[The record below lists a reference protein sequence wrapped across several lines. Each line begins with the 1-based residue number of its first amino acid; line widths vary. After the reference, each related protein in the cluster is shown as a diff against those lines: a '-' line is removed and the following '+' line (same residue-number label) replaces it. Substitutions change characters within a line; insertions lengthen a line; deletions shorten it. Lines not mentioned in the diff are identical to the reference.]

1 MRHSNNSSNRAL
13 RRLKAHRR
21 RDNNRLALHP
31 SKDSTRVYMK
41 QDRRMMRKSAS
52 VLLGLFALSALNA
65 CSKGD
70 NASAAETAKAETMV
84 VGPENISV
92 VTNGSIMTG
101 PSISGTLEPDREAVL
116 RAQVSGSVLQTYAD
130 QGQAVNAGTVL
141 ARLDASGIQDA
152 YFSSRAALVA
162 ARNAADVAAK
172 DLARNEKLLT
182 AGAIAERDIDQSRR
196 TSIAAQAALED
207 AKSRLASAEKTYR
220 STTVT
225 APFNGIV
232 SERPVSAG
240 DVVQPGTALF
250 TVVDPSSMRLEASVP
265 AEQLASIRI
274 GVPVS
279 FTVSGYPG
287 RLFVGRITRINP
299 TADPTTRQVRIYV
312 SIPNEGRALVAGLFA
327 NGRMSTATKM
337 GMVVPQSAVDVRGS
351 IPSVIRVKQGKA
363 EKVTVKIGL
372 TDKTSETLEILSGLQ
387 PGDTLLLGAALGIT
401 PGTPVRISAPT
412 AGSTANSV
420 KGS

>member
-1 MRHSNNSSNRAL
+1 MKLNR
-13 RRLKAHRR
+13 
-21 RDNNRLALHP
+21 
-31 SKDSTRVYMK
+31 SIS
-41 QDRRMMRKSAS
+41 RKSAA
-52 VLLGLFALSALNA
+52 VFLGLSAMIVVNA
-65 CSKGD
+65 CSKSD
-70 NASAAETAKAETMV
+70 KVSAAETAKLETMV
-84 VGPENISV
+84 VGPENITV
-92 VTNGSIMTG
+92 AANGSIMTG

-141 ARLDASGIQDA
+141 ARIDASGIQDA
-152 YFSSRAALVA
+152 YTSARAGLVS

-172 DLARNEKLLT
+172 DLARNEKLLA

-196 TSIAAQAALED
+196 ASIAAQAALED
-207 AKSRLASAEKTYR
+207 ANSRLATAEKAYR

-225 APFNGIV
+225 APFSGVV
-232 SERPVSAG
+232 SERPVSGG

-274 GVPVS
+274 GVPVN

-287 RLFVGRITRINP
+287 RQFVGRITRINP

-312 SIPNEGRALVAGLFA
+312 SIPNEGRALVGGLFA

-337 GMVVPQSAVDVRGS
+337 GLVVPQSAVDVRGS
-351 IPSVIRVKQGKA
+351 IPSVMRIRQGRV
-363 EKVTVKIGL
+363 EKVQVKIGL
-372 TDKTSETLEILSGLQ
+372 TDKTSETIEIFSGLQ
-387 PGDTLLLGAALGIT
+387 PGDTLLMGAAMGIT
-401 PGTPVRISAPT
+401 PGTPVRVSAPT
-412 AGSTANSV
+412 AGLAANSGR
-420 KGS
+420 GS

>member
-1 MRHSNNSSNRAL
+1 
-13 RRLKAHRR
+13 
-21 RDNNRLALHP
+21 
-31 SKDSTRVYMK
+31 MK
-41 QDRRMMRKSAS
+41 LDRSISRKSAA
-52 VLLGLFALSALNA
+52 VLLGLSALTALNA

-84 VGPENISV
+84 VGPENITV
-92 VTNGSIMTG
+92 AANGSIMTG

-141 ARLDASGIQDA
+141 ARIDASGIQDA
-152 YFSSRAALVA
+152 YTSARAGLVS

-172 DLARNEKLLT
+172 DLARNEKLLA

-196 TSIAAQAALED
+196 ASIAAQAALED
-207 AKSRLASAEKTYR
+207 ANSRLATAEKAYR

-225 APFNGIV
+225 APFSGVV

-274 GVPVS
+274 GVTVD

-287 RLFVGRITRINP
+287 RQFVGRITRINP

-312 SIPNEGRALVAGLFA
+312 SIPNEGRALVGGLFA

-337 GMVVPQSAVDVRGS
+337 GLVVPQSAVDVRGS
-351 IPSVIRVKQGKA
+351 IPSVMRVKQGKA
-363 EKVTVKIGL
+363 EKVQVQIGL
-372 TDKTSETLEILSGLQ
+372 TDKTSETIEVLSGLQ

-401 PGTPVRISAPT
+401 PGTLVRISAPT
-412 AGSTANSV
+412 GSPAANS
-420 KGS
+420 GRGN

>member
-1 MRHSNNSSNRAL
+1 MKLNR
-13 RRLKAHRR
+13 
-21 RDNNRLALHP
+21 
-31 SKDSTRVYMK
+31 SIS
-41 QDRRMMRKSAS
+41 RKSAA
-52 VLLGLFALSALNA
+52 VLLGLSAMIVVNA
-65 CSKGD
+65 CSKSD
-70 NASAAETAKAETMV
+70 KVSAAETAKLETMV
-84 VGPENISV
+84 VGPENITV
-92 VTNGSIMTG
+92 AANGSIMTG

-141 ARLDASGIQDA
+141 ARIDASGIQDA
-152 YFSSRAALVA
+152 YTSARAGLVS

-172 DLARNEKLLT
+172 DLARNEKLLA

-196 TSIAAQAALED
+196 ASIAAQAALED
-207 AKSRLASAEKTYR
+207 ANSRLATAEKAYR

-225 APFNGIV
+225 APFSGVV
-232 SERPVSAG
+232 SERPVSSG

-274 GVPVS
+274 GVPVN

-287 RLFVGRITRINP
+287 RQFVGRITRINP

-312 SIPNEGRALVAGLFA
+312 SIPNEGRALVGGLFA

-337 GMVVPQSAVDVRGS
+337 GLVVPQSAVDVRGS
-351 IPSVIRVKQGKA
+351 IPSVMRVRQGKA
-363 EKVTVKIGL
+363 EKVQVQIGL
-372 TDKTSETLEILSGLQ
+372 TDKTSETIEVLSGVQ
-387 PGDTLLLGAALGIT
+387 AGDTLLLGAAQGIT
-401 PGTPVRISAPT
+401 PGTLVRISAPT
-412 AGSTANSV
+412 GSPAANSGR
-420 KGS
+420 GS

>member
-1 MRHSNNSSNRAL
+1 
-13 RRLKAHRR
+13 
-21 RDNNRLALHP
+21 
-31 SKDSTRVYMK
+31 MK
-41 QDRRMMRKSAS
+41 LDRSISRKTAA
-52 VLLGLFALSALNA
+52 VLVGLSALTALNG

-70 NASAAETAKAETMV
+70 KASAAETAKTETMV
-84 VGPENISV
+84 VGPENITV
-92 VTNGSIMTG
+92 AANGSIMTG

-141 ARLDASGIQDA
+141 ARIDASGIQDA
-152 YFSSRAALVA
+152 YTSARAGLVS

-172 DLARNEKLLT
+172 DLARNEKLLA

-196 TSIAAQAALED
+196 ASIAAQAALED
-207 AKSRLASAEKTYR
+207 ANSRLATAEKAYR

-274 GVPVS
+274 GVPVN

-287 RLFVGRITRINP
+287 RQFVGRITRINP

-312 SIPNEGRALVAGLFA
+312 SIPNEGRALVGGLFA

-337 GMVVPQSAVDVRGS
+337 GLVVPQSAVDVRGS
-351 IPSVIRVKQGKA
+351 IPSVMRVKQGKA
-363 EKVTVKIGL
+363 EKVPVKIGL
-372 TDKTSETLEILSGLQ
+372 TDKTSETIEVLSGLQ
-387 PGDTLLLGAALGIT
+387 PGDTLLMGAAMGIT

-412 AGSTANSV
+412 AGPAANSGR
-420 KGS
+420 GS

>member
-1 MRHSNNSSNRAL
+1 
-13 RRLKAHRR
+13 
-21 RDNNRLALHP
+21 
-31 SKDSTRVYMK
+31 MK
-41 QDRRMMRKSAS
+41 LDRSISRKSAA
-52 VLLGLFALSALNA
+52 VLLGLSALTAFNA

-84 VGPENISV
+84 VGPENITV
-92 VTNGSIMTG
+92 AANGSIMTG

-141 ARLDASGIQDA
+141 ARIDASGIQDA
-152 YFSSRAALVA
+152 YTSARAGLVS

-172 DLARNEKLLT
+172 DLARNEKLLA

-196 TSIAAQAALED
+196 ASIAAQAALED
-207 AKSRLASAEKTYR
+207 ANSRLATAEKAYR

-225 APFNGIV
+225 APFSGVV

-274 GVPVS
+274 GVTVD

-287 RLFVGRITRINP
+287 RQFVGRITRINP

-312 SIPNEGRALVAGLFA
+312 SIPNEGRALVGGLFA

-337 GMVVPQSAVDVRGS
+337 GLVVPQSAVDVRGS
-351 IPSVIRVKQGKA
+351 IPSVVRVRQGKA
-363 EKVTVKIGL
+363 EKVAVKIGL
-372 TDKTSETLEILSGLQ
+372 TDKTSETIEVLSGIQ
-387 PGDTLLLGAALGIT
+387 PGDTLLMGAAMGIT
-401 PGTPVRISAPT
+401 PGTPIKISAPT
-412 AGSTANSV
+412 ATAAANSG

>member
-1 MRHSNNSSNRAL
+1 M
-13 RRLKAHRR
+13 
-21 RDNNRLALHP
+21 
-31 SKDSTRVYMK
+31 
-41 QDRRMMRKSAS
+41 SAAA
-52 VLLGLFALSALNA
+52 LLGLVAMTVVNA
-65 CSKGD
+65 CSKSD
-70 NASAAETAKAETMV
+70 KVSAAETSKLETMV
-84 VGPENISV
+84 VGPENITVAS
-92 VTNGSIMTG
+92 NGSIMTG

-141 ARLDASGIQDA
+141 ARIDASGIQDA
-152 YFSSRAALVA
+152 YTSARAGLVS

-172 DLARNEKLLT
+172 DLARNEKLLA

-196 TSIAAQAALED
+196 ASIAAQAALED
-207 AKSRLASAEKTYR
+207 ANSRLATAEKAYR

-225 APFNGIV
+225 APFTGVV

-274 GVPVS
+274 GVPVN

-287 RLFVGRITRINP
+287 RQFVGRITRINP

-312 SIPNEGRALVAGLFA
+312 SIPNEGRALVGGLFA

-337 GMVVPQSAVDVRGS
+337 GLVVPQSAVDVRGS
-351 IPSVIRVKQGKA
+351 IPSVMRVRQGKA
-363 EKVTVKIGL
+363 EKVQVQIGL
-372 TDKTSETLEILSGLQ
+372 TDKTSETIEVLSGVQ
-387 PGDTLLLGAALGIT
+387 AGDTLLLGAAQGIT
-401 PGTPVRISAPT
+401 PGTLVRISAPT
-412 AGSTANSV
+412 GSPAANSGR
-420 KGS
+420 GS

>member
-1 MRHSNNSSNRAL
+1 
-13 RRLKAHRR
+13 
-21 RDNNRLALHP
+21 
-31 SKDSTRVYMK
+31 
-41 QDRRMMRKSAS
+41 MRKSTAI
-52 VLLGLFALSALNA
+52 LLSFSALAVLNA

-70 NASAAETAKAETMV
+70 NASAAETAKAEAMV
-84 VGPENISV
+84 VGPENIAV
-92 VTNGSIMTG
+92 AANGSIMTG

-141 ARLDASGIQDA
+141 ARIDASGIQDA
-152 YFSSRAALVA
+152 YTSARAGLVS

-172 DLARNEKLLT
+172 DLARNEKLLA

-196 TSIAAQAALED
+196 ASIAAQAALED
-207 AKSRLASAEKTYR
+207 ANSRLATAEKAYR

-225 APFNGIV
+225 SPFAGVV
-232 SERPVSAG
+232 SERPVSSG

-274 GVPVS
+274 GVPVD

-287 RLFVGRITRINP
+287 RQFVGRITRINP

-312 SIPNEGRALVAGLFA
+312 SIPNEGRSLVGGLFA
-327 NGRMSTATKM
+327 TGRMSTATKM
-337 GMVVPQSAVDVRGS
+337 GLVVPQSAVDVRGS
-351 IPSVIRVKQGKA
+351 IPSVMRVKQGKA
-363 EKVTVKIGL
+363 EKVPVKIGL
-372 TDKTSETLEILSGLQ
+372 TDKTSETIEVLSGLQ

-401 PGTPVRISAPT
+401 PGTLVRISAPT
-412 AGSTANSV
+412 GSPAAN
-420 KGS
+420 GGRGN

>member
-1 MRHSNNSSNRAL
+1 M
-13 RRLKAHRR
+13 
-21 RDNNRLALHP
+21 
-31 SKDSTRVYMK
+31 
-41 QDRRMMRKSAS
+41 SAA
-52 VLLGLFALSALNA
+52 VLLSLSALAVVNA

-70 NASAAETAKAETMV
+70 KASASETTKTETMV
-84 VGPENISV
+84 VGAENIAV
-92 VTNGSIMTG
+92 AANGSIMTG

-141 ARLDASGIQDA
+141 ARIDASGIQDA
-152 YFSSRAALVA
+152 YNSARAGLVS
-162 ARNAADVAAK
+162 ARNAADVAAR
-172 DLARNEKLLT
+172 DLARNEKLLA

-196 TSIAAQAALED
+196 ASIAAQAALED
-207 AKSRLASAEKTYR
+207 ANSRLASAEKSYR

-225 APFNGIV
+225 SPFNGIV

-274 GVPVS
+274 GVPVN

-287 RLFVGRITRINP
+287 RQFVGRITRINP

-312 SIPNEGRALVAGLFA
+312 SIPNEGRSLVGGLFA
-327 NGRMSTATKM
+327 IGRMSTATKL
-337 GMVVPQSAVDVRGS
+337 GLVVPQSAVDVRGS
-351 IPSVIRVKQGKA
+351 FPYVMRVKQGKV
-363 EKVTVKIGL
+363 EKVQVQIGL
-372 TDKTSETLEILSGLQ
+372 TDKTSETIEVLAGLQ
-387 PGDTLLLGAALGIT
+387 AGDTLLLGAAQGIT
-401 PGTPVRISAPT
+401 PGTVIKVSAPT
-412 AGSTANSV
+412 ANPAANSG

>member
-1 MRHSNNSSNRAL
+1 MKKQNR
-13 RRLKAHRR
+13 
-21 RDNNRLALHP
+21 
-31 SKDSTRVYMK
+31 SMTR
-41 QDRRMMRKSAS
+41 SAS
-52 VLLGLFALSALNA
+52 VLLGLFALAALNA

-70 NASAAETAKAETMV
+70 DASAAETAKAQTML
-84 VGPENISV
+84 VGPENITVAS
-92 VTNGSIMTG
+92 NGSIMTG
-101 PSISGTLEPDREAVL
+101 PLISGTLEPDREAVL

-141 ARLDASGIQDA
+141 ARLDATGIQDA
-152 YFSSRAALVA
+152 YLSARAGLVA
-162 ARNAADVAAK
+162 ARNAADVATK
-172 DLARNEKLLT
+172 DLARNEKLLA

-196 TSIAAQAALED
+196 AAIAAQAALED
-207 AKSRLASAEKTYR
+207 AKARLATAEKAYR

-240 DVVQPGTALF
+240 DVVQPGGALF

-265 AEQLASIRI
+265 AEQLTSIRI

-287 RLFVGRITRINP
+287 RQFVGRITRINP

-312 SIPNEGRALVAGLFA
+312 SIPNEGRSLVGGLFA

-337 GMVVPQSAVDVRGS
+337 GLVVPQAAVDVRGTA
-351 IPSVIRVKQGKA
+351 PSVMRVKQGKV
-363 EKVTVKIGL
+363 EKVQISVGL
-372 TDKTSETLEILSGLQ
+372 TDKTSESIEVLSGLQ
-387 PGDTLLLGAALGIT
+387 AGDTLLLGAAQGIT
-401 PGTPVRISAPT
+401 PGTLIRVSPPAATPAATS
-412 AGSTANSV
+412 S

>member
-1 MRHSNNSSNRAL
+1 
-13 RRLKAHRR
+13 
-21 RDNNRLALHP
+21 
-31 SKDSTRVYMK
+31 MK
-41 QDRRMMRKSAS
+41 LDRSISRKSAA
-52 VLLGLFALSALNA
+52 VLLGLSALTALNA

-84 VGPENISV
+84 VGPENITV
-92 VTNGSIMTG
+92 AANGSIMTG

-116 RAQVSGSVLQTYAD
+116 RAQVPGSVLQTYAD

-141 ARLDASGIQDA
+141 ARIDASGIQDA
-152 YFSSRAALVA
+152 YTSARAGLVS

-172 DLARNEKLLT
+172 DLARNEKLLA

-196 TSIAAQAALED
+196 ASIAAQAALED
-207 AKSRLASAEKTYR
+207 ANSRLATAEKAYR

-225 APFNGIV
+225 APFSGVV

-274 GVPVS
+274 GVTVD

-287 RLFVGRITRINP
+287 RQFVGRITRINP

-312 SIPNEGRALVAGLFA
+312 SIPNEGRALVGGLFA

-337 GMVVPQSAVDVRGS
+337 GLVVPQSAVDVRGS
-351 IPSVIRVKQGKA
+351 IPSVMRVKQGKA
-363 EKVTVKIGL
+363 EKVQVQIGL
-372 TDKTSETLEILSGLQ
+372 TDKTSETIEVLSGLQ

-401 PGTPVRISAPT
+401 PGTLVRISAPT
-412 AGSTANSV
+412 GNPAANS
-420 KGS
+420 GRGN

>member
-1 MRHSNNSSNRAL
+1 
-13 RRLKAHRR
+13 
-21 RDNNRLALHP
+21 
-31 SKDSTRVYMK
+31 MK
-41 QDRRMMRKSAS
+41 INPGISRKSAAVVFAFS
-52 VLLGLFALSALNA
+52 VLVAMSA

-70 NASAAETAKAETMV
+70 NASAAETAKTETMV
-84 VGPENISV
+84 VGPENIAVAS
-92 VTNGSIMTG
+92 NGSIMTG
-101 PSISGTLEPDREAVL
+101 PALSGTLEPEREAVL

-130 QGQAVNAGTVL
+130 QGQAVNAGAVL
-141 ARLDASGIQDA
+141 ARIDASGIQDA
-152 YFSSRAALVA
+152 YTSARAGLVA

-172 DLARNEKLLT
+172 DLARNQKLLA

-207 AKSRLASAEKTYR
+207 ANSRLATAEKAYR

-225 APFNGIV
+225 SPFSGVV

-240 DVVQPGTALF
+240 DVVQPGSALF

-274 GVPVS
+274 GVPVD

-287 RLFVGRITRINP
+287 RQFVGRITRINP

-312 SIPNEGRALVAGLFA
+312 SIPNAGRALVGGLFA
-327 NGRMSTATKM
+327 TGRLSTATKM
-337 GMVVPQSAVDVRGS
+337 GLVVPASAVDVRGS
-351 IPSVIRVKQGKA
+351 APFVMRLRQGKV
-363 EKVTVKIGL
+363 EKIQIQTGL
-372 TDKTSETLEILSGLQ
+372 TDKSSESIEVISGLQ
-387 PGDTLLLGAALGIT
+387 AGDTLLLGAAQGIT
-401 PGTPVRISAPT
+401 PGTAVRVSVPIASPVAN
-412 AGSTANSV
+412 AG

>member
-1 MRHSNNSSNRAL
+1 
-13 RRLKAHRR
+13 
-21 RDNNRLALHP
+21 
-31 SKDSTRVYMK
+31 MK
-41 QDRRMMRKSAS
+41 RDRRILKKSAAI
-52 VLLGLFALSALNA
+52 LLSLSAITIVNA

-70 NASAAETAKAETMV
+70 KASASETTKMETMV
-84 VGPENISV
+84 VGPENIAV
-92 VTNGSIMTG
+92 AANGSIMTG

-141 ARLDASGIQDA
+141 ARIDASGIQDA
-152 YFSSRAALVA
+152 YNSARAGLVS
-162 ARNAADVAAK
+162 ARNAADVAAR
-172 DLARNEKLLT
+172 DLARNEKLLA

-196 TSIAAQAALED
+196 ASIAAQAALED
-207 AKSRLASAEKTYR
+207 ANSRLATAEKAYR

-225 APFNGIV
+225 SPFAGVV
-232 SERPVSAG
+232 SERPVSPG

-274 GVPVS
+274 GVPVD

-287 RLFVGRITRINP
+287 RQFVGRITRINP

-312 SIPNEGRALVAGLFA
+312 SIPNEGRALVGGLFA
-327 NGRMSTATKM
+327 NGRMSTATKT
-337 GMVVPQSAVDVRGS
+337 GLVVPQSAVDVRGS
-351 IPSVIRVKQGKA
+351 IPSVMRVRQGKA
-363 EKVTVKIGL
+363 EMVPVKIGL
-372 TDKTSETLEILSGLQ
+372 TDKTSETIEVLSGLQ
-387 PGDTLLLGAALGIT
+387 PGDTLLMGAAMGIT
-401 PGTPVRISAPT
+401 PGTPIKISAP
-412 AGSTANSV
+412 AAAAANSG

>member
-1 MRHSNNSSNRAL
+1 MKKQNR
-13 RRLKAHRR
+13 
-21 RDNNRLALHP
+21 
-31 SKDSTRVYMK
+31 S
-41 QDRRMMRKSAS
+41 MMRKSAP
-52 VLLGLFALSALNA
+52 VVLGLFALAALNA

-70 NASAAETAKAETMV
+70 DASAAETAKTETMV

-152 YFSSRAALVA
+152 YFSARAALVA

-207 AKSRLASAEKTYR
+207 AKSRLATAEKTYR

-363 EKVTVKIGL
+363 EKVSVKIGL
-372 TDKTSETLEILSGLQ
+372 TDKTSETIEVLSGVQ
-387 PGDTLLLGAALGIT
+387 PGDTLLMGAALGIT

-412 AGSTANSV
+412 SGSAANSV